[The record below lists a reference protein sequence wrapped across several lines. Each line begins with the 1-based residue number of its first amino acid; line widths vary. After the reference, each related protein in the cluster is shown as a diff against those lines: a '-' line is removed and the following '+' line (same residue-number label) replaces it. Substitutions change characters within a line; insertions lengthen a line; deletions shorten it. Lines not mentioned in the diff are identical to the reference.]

1 MHECA
6 KDHKWL
12 TKEKED
18 STEPPNSIK
27 CPIVLWIQITSAK
40 IHWESNTIMWEI
52 QMLWYETLI
61 YIRSGTS
68 INNTV

>member
-1 MHECA
+1 MINKGGERRLHG
-6 KDHKWL
+6 
-12 TKEKED
+12 T
-18 STEPPNSIK
+18 PNSIK

-40 IHWESNTIMWEI
+40 IHWESNIIMWEI
-52 QMLWYETLI
+52 QTLWYETLI